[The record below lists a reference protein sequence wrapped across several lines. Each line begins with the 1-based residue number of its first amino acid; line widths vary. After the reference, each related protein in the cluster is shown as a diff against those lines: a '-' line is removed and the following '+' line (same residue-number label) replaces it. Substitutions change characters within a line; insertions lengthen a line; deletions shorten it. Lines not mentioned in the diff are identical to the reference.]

1 MLAVADIP
9 QSDAVHWER
18 GLAVAQTALYSLEL
32 MGGSGD
38 AQKIKFRTSA
48 VAARMTLGMAWV
60 RNLGS
65 IRELVVASDSRL
77 SGGKF
82 WDSNPKIMLLP
93 RSDAVLSFAGD
104 THDAY
109 PLMLQVYN
117 AILMHGPALDRSM
130 DLAHL
135 KGHLVRVINKAR
147 SSVTNLPRGERGP
160 VIADA
165 TFMLSGYSWLQKRF
179 RVWTLHY
186 HKGAE
191 EFTFRPTQP
200 WRGQAGHT
208 KEIAFVGDERVV
220 KAAKIALVDR
230 LRAKGKL
237 TDGGLDMEPLEVLRD
252 LLRSQDYPEIGGAP
266 QVVKIYEHMNAH
278 PFPVHWPD
286 ASGGLTV
293 LGRPLMPYETF
304 DSKAIDP
311 DAL

>member
-1 MLAVADIP
+1 
-9 QSDAVHWER
+9 
-18 GLAVAQTALYSLEL
+18 
-32 MGGSGD
+32 
-38 AQKIKFRTSA
+38 
-48 VAARMTLGMAWV
+48 MTLGMAWV

-135 KGHLVRVINKAR
+135 KGHLG
-147 SSVTNLPRGERGP
+147 PRHQQGAILRYQF
-160 VIADA
+160 ADA
-165 TFMLSGYSWLQKRF
+165 TFMLSGYSWRQKRF

-186 HKGAE
+186 HNGAE
-191 EFTFRPTQP
+191 GFTFRPTRP
-200 WRGQAGHT
+200 WRGQSGHT

-220 KAAKIALVDR
+220 KAAKSALVDR

-286 ASGGLTV
+286 ACGGLTV
-293 LGRPLMPYETF
+293 LGRQLMPYETF
-304 DSKAIDP
+304 NSKAIDP